1 MMESLSIT
9 WCDTPLRAPELADF
23 FAGNVGPDY
32 ISHAELQGGRAP
44 SPSAWRPDLRDVLRA
59 EMAPRLG
66 LRYFH
71 AREQDVSFRE
81 LDHRTVPVGHKGK
94 ADTSGM

>member
-1 MMESLSIT
+1 
-9 WCDTPLRAPELADF
+9 
-23 FAGNVGPDY
+23 
-32 ISHAELQGGRAP
+32 
-44 SPSAWRPDLRDVLRA
+44 
-59 EMAPRLG
+59 MALRLG
-66 LRYFH
+66 LRDFH